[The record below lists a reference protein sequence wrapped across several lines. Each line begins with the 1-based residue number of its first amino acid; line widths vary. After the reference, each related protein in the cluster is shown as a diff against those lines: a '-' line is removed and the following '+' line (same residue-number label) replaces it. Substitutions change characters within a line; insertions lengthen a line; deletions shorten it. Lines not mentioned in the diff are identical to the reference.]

1 MSYDYIII
9 GAGPSGL
16 TLAYGLANKGKQC
29 LVVDRQSS
37 IGGCHRVLRVNGY
50 FTEHSP
56 RVYLSSYVNM
66 MRWFKHMHIH
76 DLFTP
81 YHYGTTSI
89 ANKLLD
95 KLSWYECGCMAWA
108 FTRCMIQSE
117 YGKDK
122 SVRDFANESNFSEES
137 KDYLDRLCRFTD
149 GAGSDRYRLNQLL
162 EIMNQNAMYTILQ
175 PKLPN
180 DIAMFPRIQHALER
194 KGVTFLLDADVEEI
208 LMNNAQTRVT
218 GISVHHNLQSRT
230 LFADNVILAVPPKDL
245 SIILNASP
253 CPTAFGS
260 LTEWSTQSSYDTDLA
275 AIFHWNQE
283 LDIPNIWGF
292 PFSEWGLIFIPLSNY
307 MSFDN
312 NSKTVISTC
321 ITYLDRRSSETG
333 QTANQMSDSGEL
345 LAEIFRQL
353 KLVYPDLP
361 QPTFSCLSPTV
372 YRDEGKWVNQ
382 DSAYIH
388 SKNSNYISSKGSI
401 PNLFQVG
408 VQNGH
413 SPLYATTFE
422 AAVANAIV
430 FLEEQN
436 MPLFPLQKPTT
447 IRTVLFWILIAI
459 VLLILIYVLYWYY
472 NYKPIR
478 TSIRDTEPIIIPTE
492 DTTNSIVDTEPVVI
506 PKEEVP
512 ITYEEPIAI
521 PIDIP
526 TDTYEPIV
534 EK

>member
-16 TLAYGLANKGKQC
+16 ALAYGLANKGKTC
-29 LVVDRQSS
+29 LVIDRQKS

-56 RVYLSSYVNM
+56 RVYLSSFVNM
-66 MRWFKHMHIH
+66 MQWFKHMHIH

-81 YHYGTTSI
+81 YEFSITYI

-95 KLSWYECGCMAWA
+95 TLTWYECGCMAWA
-108 FTRCMIQSE
+108 FTRCMIQPD

-149 GAGSDRYRLNQLL
+149 GAGSERYRLNQLL
-162 EIMNQNAMYTILQ
+162 EIMNQNAMYQILQ

-180 DIAMFPRIQHALER
+180 DIAMFPRIKKAMEL
-194 KGVTFLLDADVEEI
+194 KGVSFLLEADVDEI
-208 LMNNAQTRVT
+208 YMNNDKTRVT
-218 GISVHHNLQSRT
+218 GISVNVFVNNVLQSRT
-230 LFADNVILAVPPKDL
+230 INADNIILAVPPKDL
-245 SIILNASP
+245 SMILNASP
-253 CPTAFGS
+253 CPNAFGS
-260 LTEWSTQSSYDTDLA
+260 LKEWSTKSSYDTDVA

-312 NSKTVISTC
+312 KSKTVISTC
-321 ITYLDRRSSETG
+321 ITYLDRVSSETG
-333 QTANQMSDSGEL
+333 RTANQMSDSGEL
-345 LAEIFRQL
+345 LSEIFRQL

-361 QPTFSCLSPTV
+361 PPTFSSLSPTV

-388 SKNSNYISSKGSI
+388 SKTSEYISSKGSI

-422 AAVANAIV
+422 AAVSNAIV

-436 MPLFPLQKPTT
+436 MPLFPLQKPMT
-447 IRTVLFWILIAI
+447 IRTVLFWIFIA
-459 VLLILIYVLYWYY
+459 VVVLILIYVLYKWYTP
-472 NYKPIR
+472 KHKIPLE
-478 TSIRDTEPIIIPTE
+478 SEPIIIPTTE
-492 DTTNSIVDTEPVVI
+492 NNIVDAEPIVI
-506 PKEEVP
+506 PTEDVP
-512 ITYEEPIAI
+512 ITNDELITI
-521 PIDIP
+521 PNDIP
-526 TDTYEPIV
+526 SDTYEPTLA
-534 EK
+534 